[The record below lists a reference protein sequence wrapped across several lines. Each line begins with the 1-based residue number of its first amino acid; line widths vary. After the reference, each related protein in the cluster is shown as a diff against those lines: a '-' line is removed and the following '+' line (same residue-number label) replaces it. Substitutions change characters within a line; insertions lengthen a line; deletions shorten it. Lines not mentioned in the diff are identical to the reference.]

1 MIIELDSIMV
11 FSISALLYT
20 ATKGQRMQF
29 RKVQC
34 ANPAGSDV
42 SSPAVTVPLWEDRTQ
57 FSIKKQLW
65 MEDKSTSS
73 SFEQILT
80 HSHVGLEPAVKINTD
95 YLHLLLFLIN
105 VCISSSVSDRV
116 FVENTVFHKWQ
127 IDSTLNHWRITCL
140 ESRDSLQSYP

>member
-1 MIIELDSIMV
+1 
-11 FSISALLYT
+11 
-20 ATKGQRMQF
+20 
-29 RKVQC
+29 
-34 ANPAGSDV
+34 
-42 SSPAVTVPLWEDRTQ
+42 
-57 FSIKKQLW
+57 

-116 FVENTVFHKWQ
+116 FVENAVFHK
-127 IDSTLNHWRITCL
+127 
-140 ESRDSLQSYP
+140 